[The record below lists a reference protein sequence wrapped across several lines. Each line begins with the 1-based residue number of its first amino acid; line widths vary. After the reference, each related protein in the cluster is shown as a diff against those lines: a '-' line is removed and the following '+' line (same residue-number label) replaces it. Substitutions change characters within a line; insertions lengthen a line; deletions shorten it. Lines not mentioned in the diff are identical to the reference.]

1 VTPLWTVITL
11 LSVIVA
17 VESGAIIVLTRHGG
31 LHRPVRVRSAP
42 GPKLRPALG
51 PWPWP
56 RRQPWPGPQS
66 GPHRQ
71 PWPGPQSGP
80 RRQPWPGPQSG
91 PGPQRG
97 SRLRLDVPPGL
108 IGSQHEL
115 ILYGFV
121 RPGSGTGPAAL
132 RAFTSVAAELPGN
145 ERALLVSDG
154 DEARTRAYLAAH
166 GVSVP
171 LLVGP
176 QLLQANDIPGT
187 PYAVVADRAGT
198 VITAGAAIA
207 EAHLEELLGQARQ
220 SPAGRAAAGR
230 AAAL

>member
-1 VTPLWTVITL
+1 VTPLWAVIAL

-17 VESGAIIVLTRHGG
+17 VEAVAIIALTRQAG
-31 LHRPVRVRSAP
+31 L
-42 GPKLRPALG
+42 
-51 PWPWP
+51 
-56 RRQPWPGPQS
+56 
-66 GPHRQ
+66 PHRRAETRLPPRPQ
-71 PWPGPQSGP
+71 P
-80 RRQPWPGPQSG
+80 G

-121 RPGSGTGPAAL
+121 RPDCGTPAAAL
-132 RAFTSVAAELPGN
+132 SAFTSVAAELPGN

-171 LLVGP
+171 VLVGP
-176 QLLQANDIPGT
+176 QLLQANGIPGT
-187 PYAVVADRAGT
+187 PYAVVADHGGT
-198 VITAGAAIA
+198 VITAGAAIT
-207 EAHLEELLGQARQ
+207 EAHLEELLGQARR
-220 SPAGRAAAGR
+220 SPAGHAAAR
-230 AAAL
+230 

>member
-1 VTPLWTVITL
+1 VTPLWTVVAL

-17 VESGAIIVLTRHGG
+17 VESVAIIALTRQLG
-31 LHRPVRVRSAP
+31 LLHLPA
-42 GPKLRPALG
+42 GTRPAR
-51 PWPWP
+51 
-56 RRQPWPGPQS
+56 RRQPWL
-66 GPHRQ
+66 
-71 PWPGPQSGP
+71 
-80 RRQPWPGPQSG
+80 
-91 PGPQRG
+91 GPQRG

-121 RPGSGTGPAAL
+121 RPNSGTPAASL
-132 RAFTSVAAELPGN
+132 SAFASMAAELPGN

-154 DEARTRAYLAAH
+154 DEARARAYLAAH

-171 LLVGP
+171 LLAGP
-176 QLLQANDIPGT
+176 QLLQVNDIPGT

-198 VITAGAAIA
+198 VITAGPALA
-207 EAHLEELLGQARQ
+207 EAHLEELLGQARRSQ
-220 SPAGRAAAGR
+220 AGH